1 MSSPL
6 AVQFIDVPHRPIHS
20 DEEINKDLAPALSIL
35 FKAHGLIAA
44 WQGKRH
50 EDRYTQI
57 WILLWQ
63 DLASSHAFFTSPA
76 YREFH
81 NDIQPALNG
90 RSIHWQQHALVGTS
104 DLDSLDRLKAMVK
117 APAIEVALTKVI
129 EGRVSGYYDVFRST
143 IGPILDGEDGCD
155 GWWVGPQ
162 MENPQHQILLENW
175 RSVDAHHDEFEKRPT
190 FQECIVALSD
200 YYGEYVIPTHIVHV
214 KPIFGS
220 F

>member
-1 MSSPL
+1 MGWDMFVL
-6 AVQFIDVPHRPIHS
+6 LEAVMRFQSADGRQDVVRADTQS
-20 DEEINKDLAPALSIL
+20 CR
-35 FKAHGLIAA
+35 AHYLIAA
-44 WQGKRH
+44 WQVKRH

-63 DLASSHAFFTSPA
+63 DLASSHAFFSSPA
-76 YREFH
+76 YRQFH

-90 RSIHWQQHALVGTS
+90 RSIYWQQHALVGTS

-129 EGRVSGYYDVFRST
+129 EGRVSGYYDFFRST

-175 RSVDAHHDEFEKRPT
+175 RSVGVSSPTLAFTQAVHDSSP
-190 FQECIVALSD
+190 C
-200 YYGEYVIPTHIVHV
+200 
-214 KPIFGS
+214 
-220 F
+220 